1 MKHIEI
7 KHIETALDWVD
18 DATDEQLEDGITA
31 FSEKQPVLL
40 DYVLAAPSEYENEA
54 IKLAVNPEQ
63 LITIRS
69 RLMENRLNTALFN
82 TPLFTKNIETAY
94 MKIYDR
100 HTRGLAPI
108 DIDTL

>member
-54 IKLAVNPEQ
+54 LE
-63 LITIRS
+63 
-69 RLMENRLNTALFN
+69 
-82 TPLFTKNIETAY
+82 
-94 MKIYDR
+94 
-100 HTRGLAPI
+100 G
-108 DIDTL
+108 